1 MGKEARSALDAGAD
15 LLHFDVMDGHFVGNL
30 TMGPD
35 MCRAI
40 RGKLPESFFDVH
52 LMVTDPARFV
62 EPFAAAG
69 ADHFTFHY
77 EADGDPPDLV
87 AAIHAAGMTAGV
99 AINPPT
105 AVTEILPVLE
115 HVDLVLVMSVHPGYS
130 GQSFIPEALDK
141 ARALKS
147 RLGPRQRLAVDG
159 GVNAATAPACL
170 EAGFDVLAAASA
182 IFGAP
187 DRSEAVAALRGEAH
201 VAMGNGKE

>member
-1 MGKEARSALDAGAD
+1 
-15 LLHFDVMDGHFVGNL
+15 
-30 TMGPD
+30 
-35 MCRAI
+35 
-40 RGKLPESFFDVH
+40 
-52 LMVTDPARFV
+52 V

-69 ADHFTFHY
+69 ADHFTFHH
-77 EADGDPPDLV
+77 EADGEPADLI

-159 GVNAATAPACL
+159 GVNATTAPACL

-187 DRSEAVAALRGEAH
+187 DRSEAVAALRGEAR
-201 VAMGNGKE
+201 VAMGNGKD